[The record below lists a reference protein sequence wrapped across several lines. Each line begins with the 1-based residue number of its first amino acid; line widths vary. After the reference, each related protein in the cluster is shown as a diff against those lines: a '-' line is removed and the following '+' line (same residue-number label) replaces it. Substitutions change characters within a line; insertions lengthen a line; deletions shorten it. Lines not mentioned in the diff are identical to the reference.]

1 MEAQKLTELVI
12 NAQKGDKIAIDT
24 IVSETYQ
31 ELYYYV
37 LKTVKNEDLAYDVTQ
52 ESFIEI
58 ITTIENLREPAA
70 FPLWARRI
78 AYHKCALH
86 FRQSKEIII
95 EENDD
100 GETIFD
106 QLPDVSED
114 TLPEAV
120 VEDEEFRTTLLNM
133 INSLPAEQTNA
144 LLLYYYEKRS
154 VGEIAE
160 IQGVTQGTVKSRLN
174 YARKAIKGKVEEHE
188 SKTGTK
194 LYSFTLLP
202 LLLYFIF
209 QGEKASIA
217 PVEVSSAVT
226 AATTAGA
233 ANTAAATAST
243 VATETVAATA
253 GSAIVGKIIAGVI
266 AVAVVAGGI
275 GFGFSKLSKKEETG
289 KPTATATAE
298 NPGNNPAPTAE
309 NSSAPTASP
318 MPDLVPSEGLS
329 FAVYDTYC
337 YVHSFGTCK
346 DTVLVVPETYEGLPV
361 IGIGSYAFSDNT
373 FYNKEPI
380 ELKKIYLPKTVT
392 RICSYAFYN
401 CISLEAVYISASEPV
416 QLEKAAFSH
425 CTSLKYIDLNKVT
438 TPDNYA
444 FSNCLSL
451 NQFTIKEGS
460 STVGQALLLNCTEL
474 KSITIPVDLK
484 EIPLSMCY
492 KCINLTDIYYEG
504 TVAQWAKIQQNAWH
518 TDRIHFDKAWWW
530 EETGEFT
537 VHCADGDIAKK
548 DAIVSSYNTS
558 LEESLNNNINSPLH
572 VQQNVS

>member
-1 MEAQKLTELVI
+1 METQKLTELVI
-12 NAQKGDKIAIDT
+12 SAQKGDKIAMDT
-24 IVSETYQ
+24 LVSESYQ

-58 ITTIENLREPAA
+58 ITTIEKLREPAA

-78 AYHKCALH
+78 AYHKCAQH
-86 FRQSKEIII
+86 FRQSKDVTI

-144 LLLYYYEKRS
+144 LLLYYYERRS

-188 SKTGTK
+188 AKTGTK

-209 QGEKASIA
+209 QGEKASVA
-217 PVEVSSAVT
+217 PVAFSSAVT

-243 VATETVAATA
+243 VAAETVAATA
-253 GSAIVGKIIAGVI
+253 GSAIVGKIIAGVV

-298 NPGNNPAPTAE
+298 NSGNNLAPTAE

-329 FAVYDTYC
+329 FTVYDTYC
-337 YVHSFGTCK
+337 HVSGFGTCT
-346 DTVLVVPETYEGLPV
+346 DIEMVIPETYQGLPV
-361 IGIGSYAFSDNT
+361 TGIGDYAFAQFNQVYYPNIT
-373 FYNKEPI
+373 NFVKI
-380 ELKKIYLPKTVT
+380 KKLYLPKTIT
-392 RICSYAFYN
+392 YIGYNAFWA
-401 CISLEAVYISASEPV
+401 SPDLEEIYIFSSQPV
-416 QLEKAAFSH
+416 FVGAAAFFE
-425 CTSLKYIDLNKVT
+425 CESLRQVYSDK
-438 TPDNYA
+438 
-444 FSNCLSL
+444 
-451 NQFTIKEGS
+451 
-460 STVGQALLLNCTEL
+460 LLLSNKSIFSACPSLTTISIGEGTSSMGINLLNNCTNL
-474 KSITIPVDLK
+474 KSLTIPADVTEL
-484 EIPLSMCY
+484 PVTMCNN
-492 KCINLTDIYYEG
+492 CQNLTDIYFGG
-504 TVAQWAKIQQNAWH
+504 TMAQWAQIKQNIKK
-518 TDRIHFDKAWWW
+518 DVSIFDTLTVWWNG
-530 EETGEFT
+530 TGEFT

-548 DAIVSSYNTS
+548 DAVHSKYNLT
-558 LEESLNNNINSPLH
+558 LEEVRALSE
-572 VQQNVS
+572 